1 MELTDKRIVTTPE
14 GVPIELI
21 LAGLGS
27 RFIAILVDTIIQ
39 MAIMYLLT
47 FLYFTLLLS
56 PSSLIF
62 QQSAFMADIL
72 VAILIILN
80 FIVAIGYFIIFEML
94 TGGRSPGK
102 IIAKIKVVNVD
113 GKGLTLRASITR
125 NLIRIIDFL
134 PTNYFVGATFVFFNQ
149 KNQRVGD
156 LFANTVVIQYQTDLA
171 TKQTN
176 WRQLSWINAVNVSPQ
191 LQLSQFYSNYG
202 NFTIPPQLSH
212 LDITQLNYND
222 ITVLQN
228 FLIRRYQLPPEI
240 REKLANNLASALS
253 VKIGGYDGNWPPE
266 VLLETIVALK
276 SLK

>member
-1 MELTDKRIVTTPE
+1 
-14 GVPIELI
+14 
-21 LAGLGS
+21 
-27 RFIAILVDTIIQ
+27 
-39 MAIMYLLT
+39 
-47 FLYFTLLLS
+47 
-56 PSSLIF
+56 
-62 QQSAFMADIL
+62 MADIL

>member
-27 RFIAILVDTIIQ
+27 RFIAILIDTIIQ
-39 MAIMYLLT
+39 TVIIYLLS
-47 FLYFTLLLS
+47 FLYHTLTLS
-56 PSSLIF
+56 SFVF
-62 QQSAFMADIL
+62 QQSAFITDIL
-72 VAILIILN
+72 VAMLIILL
-80 FIVAIGYFIIFEML
+80 FIVTIGYFIVFEML

-102 IIAKIKVVNVD
+102 MIAKIKVVDVD

-125 NLIRIIDFL
+125 NLIRIIDML
-134 PTNYFVGATFVFFNQ
+134 PTYYFVGATFVFFNQ

-171 TKQTN
+171 TKRTN
-176 WRQLSWINAVNVSPQ
+176 WRQLSWINAVNISPQ
-191 LQLSQFYSNYG
+191 LELNQFYSNYG

-222 ITVLQN
+222 VTILQN
-228 FLIRRYQLPPEI
+228 FLLRRYQLPPEV